1 MRRDPR
7 AQTKAAVYRSNETI
21 AGLVLERRGLAREP
35 RELWVREAGELL
47 GLRRLHATGAAVW
60 TP

>member
-7 AQTKAAVYRSNETI
+7 AQTKAAVYRSNETVE
-21 AGLVLERRGLAREP
+21 GLVLERRGLAREP
-35 RELWVREAGELL
+35 RELWVREAGEPL
-47 GLRRLHATGAAVW
+47 GSRRLHVRGAAVW